1 MISLIKTKIKIILE
15 LSNLTFLTIS
25 VTATFLRY
33 VFITYKITFFSE
45 IQPKTVK
52 VFLAVAVYNPR
63 HSSTISRVGVKDV
76 EKSSKCNLI
85 HL

>member
-1 MISLIKTKIKIILE
+1 MHVLGEKVNDTSLGYMFMTNSIIQIF
-15 LSNLTFLTIS
+15 N
-25 VTATFLRY
+25 
-33 VFITYKITFFSE
+33 E
-45 IQPKTVK
+45 IQPKKVK